1 MGGVAR
7 SVACGSDVV
16 RWCGRGVGSA
26 PSRRMA
32 VLGRCLTLR
41 PRRPILPAPMFDSLA
56 NALGNAYRSIVG
68 QKVLTEQ
75 NVEDGIRSVRQALL
89 EADVNYQVAK
99 QFIADVKQRALG
111 QDVIKAVDPGQQFV
125 KVFHDALTELLGG
138 ERTGLPVAAESPL
151 ILMMCGLQGSGKTTT
166 CGKLALWLRKN
177 KKKNPL
183 LVAADLQRPAAVEQL
198 QTLGKQLGI
207 AVYAEPTTARPPE
220 VCRRGIEHAK
230 KHGHDVV
237 ILDTAG
243 RLHVDEPLMK
253 ELQEV
258 HDRCKPHGTLLV
270 CDAMLGQDA
279 VNSAKAF
286 HDRLPLHGLLL
297 TKVDGDAR
305 GGAAL
310 SIVKVTGRPILFAGV
325 GEKPD
330 DLEEFDPPRMAGRI
344 LGMGD
349 VIGLVEKAQQ
359 VIDEKE
365 AAKAAQKLQKGQFSF
380 EDFLQQLNMIR
391 KLGPM
396 KKVLGMLP
404 GVGQMLKDVDFDDAH
419 FKRIEAVIL
428 SMTPRERRNPDLI
441 DLPRR
446 RRIAAGSGNA
456 LDAVNALIKQFKMMQ
471 DLMKRMGKGGM
482 GGLGGMGGMGGMG
495 GGGMGGLGGMGGFP
509 GLGGMGGGQRG
520 LPGGGFPGRRR

>member
-1 MGGVAR
+1 
-7 SVACGSDVV
+7 
-16 RWCGRGVGSA
+16 
-26 PSRRMA
+26 MA
-32 VLGRCLTLR
+32 GQ
-41 PRRPILPAPMFDSLA
+41 RPILRPLMFDSLA
-56 NALGNAYRSIVG
+56 NALGNAYRAIVG

-75 NVEDGIRSVRQALL
+75 NVEEGIRAVRQALL

-125 KVFHDALTELLGG
+125 KVFHDALTDLLGG
-138 ERTGLPVAAESPL
+138 QQQGLPVADRGPL
-151 ILMMCGLQGSGKTTT
+151 VLMMCGLQGSGKTTT
-166 CGKLALWLRKN
+166 CSKLALWLRKN

-183 LVAADLQRPAAVEQL
+183 LVAADLQRPAAVDQL
-198 QTLGKQLGI
+198 QSLGKQLGVP
-207 AVYAEPTTARPPE
+207 VYAEPTTARPPE
-220 VCRRGIEHAK
+220 VCRRGIEHAQ
-230 KHGHDVV
+230 KHQHDVV

-243 RLHVDEPLMK
+243 RLHIDEPLMQ
-253 ELQEV
+253 ELREV
-258 HDRCKPHGTLLV
+258 HDRCKPHGVLLV

-279 VNSAKAF
+279 VNSAKEF
-286 HDRLPLHGLLL
+286 HARLPLHGLIL

-349 VIGLVEKAQQ
+349 VVGLVEKAQQ

-365 AAKAAQKLQKGQFSF
+365 AEKAARKLQKGQFTF
-380 EDFLQQLNMIR
+380 EDFLAQLNMIR

-404 GVGQMLKDVDFDDAH
+404 GVGQLLKDVDLDDKH
-419 FKRIEAVIL
+419 FKRIEAVIQ
-428 SMTPRERRNPDLI
+428 SMTLRERRNPDLI

-446 RRIAAGSGNA
+446 RRIAAGSGNEV
-456 LDAVNALIKQFKMMQ
+456 DAVNGLIKQFKMMQ
-471 DLMKRMGKGGM
+471 DMMRKLGKGGGLPGM
-482 GGLGGMGGMGGMG
+482 GGGGGLGGMLG
-495 GGGMGGLGGMGGFP
+495 GGAGPFPGMPGGRGGGSPGGRGGFFPGGKGFP
-509 GLGGMGGGQRG
+509 G
-520 LPGGGFPGRRR
+520 GRR

>member
-1 MGGVAR
+1 
-7 SVACGSDVV
+7 
-16 RWCGRGVGSA
+16 
-26 PSRRMA
+26 
-32 VLGRCLTLR
+32 
-41 PRRPILPAPMFDSLA
+41 MFDSLA
-56 NALGNAYRSIVG
+56 NALGNAYRAIAG

-99 QFIADVKQRALG
+99 QFIVDVKQRALG
-111 QDVIKAVDPGQQFV
+111 QEVIKAVNPGQQFI

-138 ERTGLPVAAESPL
+138 ERTGLPVADAPPL
-151 ILMMCGLQGSGKTTT
+151 VLMMCGLQGSGKTTT

-183 LVAADLQRPAAVEQL
+183 LVAADLQRPAAVDQL
-198 QTLGKQLGI
+198 QSLGKQLGI
-207 AVYAEPTTARPPE
+207 AVYAEPVTARPPE
-220 VCRRGIEHAK
+220 VCRRGIEHAT

-243 RLHVDEPLMK
+243 RLHIDEVLMA
-253 ELQEV
+253 ELAEV
-258 HDRCKPHGTLLV
+258 HARCKPHGVLLV

-279 VNSAKAF
+279 VNSAKEF
-286 HDRLPLHGLLL
+286 HTRLPLHGLIL

-349 VIGLVEKAQQ
+349 VVGLVEKAQE

-391 KLGPM
+391 KLGPL

-428 SMTPRERRNPDLI
+428 SMTPRERRKPDLI

-456 LDAVNALIKQFKMMQ
+456 LDAVNALIKQFKAMQ
-471 DLMKRMGKGGM
+471 DMMKKLGKGGLGGP
-482 GGLGGMGGMGGMG
+482 GGLGGMGG
-495 GGGMGGLGGMGGFP
+495 GGLGNLESLLGGQRPGGAGPRGFPGQGFP
-509 GLGGMGGGQRG
+509 GL
-520 LPGGGFPGRRR
+520 PGRRR

>member
-1 MGGVAR
+1 
-7 SVACGSDVV
+7 
-16 RWCGRGVGSA
+16 
-26 PSRRMA
+26 
-32 VLGRCLTLR
+32 
-41 PRRPILPAPMFDSLA
+41 MFDSLA

-68 QKVLTEQ
+68 KKVLTEQ
-75 NVEDGIRSVRQALL
+75 NVDEGIRAVRQALL

-99 QFIADVKQRALG
+99 RFIADVKQRAMGL
-111 QDVIKAVDPGQQFV
+111 DVIKAVDPGQQFV

-138 ERTGLPVAAESPL
+138 QQTGLPVTDRPPL
-151 ILMMCGLQGSGKTTT
+151 VLMMCGLQGSGKTTT
-166 CGKLALWLRKN
+166 CSKLALWLRKH

-183 LVAADLQRPAAVEQL
+183 LVAADLQRPAAVDQL
-198 QTLGKQLGI
+198 QSLGKQLGV

-220 VCRRGIEHAK
+220 VCRRGIEHAH
-230 KHGHDVV
+230 KHQHDVV

-243 RLHVDEPLMK
+243 RLHIDEPLMQ

-258 HDRCKPHGTLLV
+258 HDRCKPHGVLLV

-279 VNSAKAF
+279 VNSAAEF
-286 HDRLPLHGLLL
+286 HRRLPLFGLIL

-310 SIVKVTGRPILFAGV
+310 SMVKVTGRPILFAGT

-349 VIGLVEKAQQ
+349 VVGLVEKAQE

-365 AAKAAQKLQKGQFSF
+365 AEKQARKLQKGQFTF
-380 EDFLQQLNMIR
+380 EDFLSQLNMIR
-391 KLGPM
+391 KMGPL

-404 GVGQMLKDVDFDDAH
+404 GVGQMLKEVDFDDAH

-428 SMTPRERRNPDLI
+428 SMTPRERRNPDSI
-441 DLPRR
+441 DVPRR
-446 RRIAAGSGNA
+446 RRIAQGSGNK
-456 LDAVNALIKQFKMMQ
+456 LDAVHALIKQFKTMQ
-471 DLMKRMGKGGM
+471 DMMKKLGKGGGIGGPGGP
-482 GGLGGMGGMGGMG
+482 GGLGGLEGLLG
-495 GGGMGGLGGMGGFP
+495 GGAPGKGMRGYGGGRGFPGHGFPGRGGFP
-509 GLGGMGGGQRG
+509 GK
-520 LPGGGFPGRRR
+520 RR